1 MGGSGVR
8 ARHDGRN
15 GCKHDRRAQDKPVYE
30 LLGGKRRGE
39 VAILWLLGTGML
51 ISADANQGFSVEAA
65 IDYVRAVERKNLDFL
80 E

>member
-1 MGGSGVR
+1 
-8 ARHDGRN
+8 
-15 GCKHDRRAQDKPVYE
+15 
-30 LLGGKRRGE
+30 
-39 VAILWLLGTGML
+39 ML